1 MRTLPIFLLLASMT
15 LPVFGG
21 EETDSAWKAAKAI
34 PKLMAK
40 GFAGLTARGGTPEP
54 ERWLVLVNDE
64 KAAGGVREFT
74 VAAGVITGSKE
85 GSDFAA
91 TLSSDNL
98 IDLSK
103 LRVDA
108 ELAADLVA
116 SYAAVNNVVPATY
129 DYDLRRS
136 GEGASPLWT
145 VGIFE
150 QSGARV
156 GQIVIAA
163 DTGTVVSHEGFTA
176 VPTPADLTANLA
188 PVASTDATPKPAVKK
203 TSSSSSSSSR
213 ERSESSSGNPWRK
226 IGGKLQKV
234 FTGRDTISR

>member
-1 MRTLPIFLLLASMT
+1 MRTLPILLLLAVTT

-21 EETDSAWKAAKAI
+21 EEIDSAWKAARAV

-74 VAAGVITGSKE
+74 VANGVITGSKE

-91 TLSSDNL
+91 NLSTDNR
-98 IDLSK
+98 IDLTK

-116 SYAAVNNVVPATY
+116 SYAAVNSVVPATY
-129 DYDLRRS
+129 DYDLRCG

-145 VGIFE
+145 IGIFE

-163 DTGTVVSHEGFTA
+163 DTGAVVSHEGFTS
-176 VPTPADLTANLA
+176 VPSPADLTANLA
-188 PVASTDATPKPAVKK
+188 PVASTDTTPKPTVKR
-203 TSSSSSSSSR
+203 TSSSSSSR

>member
-1 MRTLPIFLLLASMT
+1 MRLVPIFLIILAT
-15 LPVFGG
+15 IRPAFGA
-21 EETDSAWKAAKAI
+21 EEVDSGWKAAKAV

-40 GFAGLTARGGTPEP
+40 GFAGLTARGGTPGP

-74 VAAGVITGSKE
+74 VANGVIVGSKE

-91 TLSSDNL
+91 SLGAENRMEL
-98 IDLSK
+98 AK

-108 ELAADLVA
+108 ELAADLAA
-116 SYAAVNNVVPATY
+116 SYAAVNNVVAATY
-129 DYDLRRS
+129 DYDLRRA

-145 VGIFE
+145 IGIFE

-163 DTGTVVSHEGFTA
+163 DTGAVVTHEGFEA
-176 VPTPADLTANLA
+176 VPSPADVTASLA
-188 PVASTDATPKPAVKK
+188 PVASAESAKTPVKK
-203 TSSSSSSSSR
+203 TSSSSSSS
-213 ERSESSSGNPWRK
+213 ERRESSSGNPWRK
-226 IGGKLQKV
+226 IGGRLQKV